1 MADIEERAAA
11 WVRENFSAEYLAH
24 QDEGF
29 EEALI
34 DAYLAGAGQAA
45 SDYSQHYNRPGLL

>member
-34 DAYLAGAGQAA
+34 DAYLAGASQAA